1 MSKRCL
7 NAFGCCGLALLGLGS
22 SSCGGNGPAAQPTAS
37 ISASSATIAYGGSVT
52 LTWSTTN
59 TNTCTAEG
67 PWSGPVAL
75 DGSETLKGLVGT
87 ATYSLSCRG
96 PGGAASASIKVTV
109 ASPPPPAISF
119 SAASAVVALTAP
131 DTLLWSTTGADNCI
145 ASGGWSGTQPNSGR
159 FSTGPVTKQTSYTL
173 TCHGLGG
180 TASSSVTIAISST
193 LPPAGPIAILSPSV
207 RNFTGSTVFQ
217 QSPGLVIVDP
227 DPSIRAGQVF
237 VLGGVAYKVVGYDLT
252 TGDPAWFP
260 PDFVAESVEEVYT
273 VAPALDEI
281 FDQVDISGTYMLDA
295 SQMVAQSSESA
306 RLSSNGQRLTLRAR
320 PAATSSI
327 PISLD
332 FDQSDLQIQGNATVA
347 MLVTPNIHYSKTSG
361 FTSSSV
367 GFNLTASATAN
378 LSATTLLT
386 PETTVFRS
394 TFSLPI
400 PLTVLDAQ
408 SNLVAVSAA
417 AVTVPVSLTVQPSI
431 SYGIGFES
439 TLTAAASSL
448 VSIAANGS
456 LSTSVNSGGS
466 NANTLTISSSSVSPS
481 ASSPAAA
488 SIGSSLFAGLDLS
501 ASLQALGTVNLL
513 TADSKIGTRYQ
524 GDLTILTAGSSPTYC
539 GAFTG
544 DSELQTMA
552 SLQLSTNP
560 TPFVADSPI
569 SFLYTAPMQ
578 AVGTYCTTAP
588 VVTATL
594 EPAVIFSPSTVSVA
608 VTSAAD
614 PSAPTPVPT
623 GAVQASVDGVSCTAA
638 IDSTGKG
645 SCDLTPPTAGSRTLS
660 FQYLGSGSYPASG
673 VVTQPLV
680 VDHAQTYVTLSYSP
694 DPVSTASTIT
704 FNFSVRP
711 NPDNGAQARPTGT
724 VLVNGFLG
732 GSCTGTLDSAGTGSC
747 TYEFPPNY
755 SATHSS
761 LYPAAVLVA
770 QYSGDGN
777 YAAHSLSNVNVAFI
791 ELGVSGPLQL
801 AVGSTAPYLVA
812 AVDGFSGGVLSIPP
826 NLVWTS
832 SDPTVAAVNA
842 GTVTALAV
850 GTATITVTDPVSLAS
865 TSVKI
870 TVIQ

>member
-1 MSKRCL
+1 VSKRCL
-7 NAFGCCGLALLGLGS
+7 TAFGCCGLALCGLGA

-37 ISASSATIAYGGSVT
+37 ISASSTTIAYGGSVT

-75 DGSETLKGLVGT
+75 DGSETLKGLVDT
-87 ATYSLSCRG
+87 ATYLLSCRG
-96 PGGAASASIKVTV
+96 PGGSASASVKVAV
-109 ASPPPPAISF
+109 APAPPPAISL
-119 SAASAVVALTAP
+119 SAASAVVALAAP
-131 DTLLWSTTGADNCI
+131 DTLVWSTTGAENCI

-173 TCHGLGG
+173 TCHGIGG

-207 RNFTGSTVFQ
+207 RIWGGTVFQ
-217 QSPGLVIVDP
+217 QSPGLVVIDP
-227 DPSIRAGQVF
+227 NPSIRAGQIF

-252 TGDPAWFP
+252 TGDPAWVP
-260 PDFVAESVEEVYT
+260 PDYIAESVEEVYT

-281 FDQVDISGTYMLDA
+281 FDQVDISGTYTLDA
-295 SQMVAQSSESA
+295 SQMVAQSSDSA
-306 RLSSNGQRLTLRAR
+306 LRSSKENRLTLTAR

-367 GFNLTASATAN
+367 GFNLTASATAS

-394 TFSLPI
+394 SFSLPI

-408 SNLVAVSAA
+408 SNLVAVTAA

-431 SYGIGFES
+431 SYGVAFQS
-439 TLTAAASSL
+439 TLTAAVSSL
-448 VSIAANGS
+448 VTIAANGS
-456 LSTSVNSGGS
+456 LSTSVNPGGS
-466 NANTLTISSSSVSPS
+466 NANSLTISSSSVSPS
-481 ASSPAAA
+481 SSSPAAA
-488 SIGSSLFAGLDLS
+488 SLASSLFAGLDLS
-501 ASLQALGTVNLL
+501 ASLQALDAVNLL
-513 TADSKIGTRYQ
+513 TVDDKIGTRYR

-539 GAFTG
+539 GAFAG

-552 SLQLSTNP
+552 TLQLSANP
-560 TPFVADSPI
+560 TPFVAASPI
-569 SFLYTAPMQ
+569 SFLYTAPTQ
-578 AVGTYCTTAP
+578 PIGTYCATAP

-594 EPAVIFSPSTVSVA
+594 EPAVIFGPSAISFA
-608 VTSAAD
+608 VISAAD

-638 IDSTGKG
+638 IDSTGQG
-645 SCDLTPPTAGSRTLS
+645 SCDVMPPTAGTRTLS

-673 VVTQPLV
+673 LVTQPLV
-680 VDHAQTYVTLSYSP
+680 VGRAQTYVTLSYSP

-704 FNFSVRP
+704 FNFSVHP
-711 NPDNGAQARPTGT
+711 NPDNGTQARPTGS
-724 VLVNGFLG
+724 VLVYGFIG
-732 GSCTGTLDSAGTGSC
+732 GSCTGTLDSAGNGSC
-747 TYEFPPNY
+747 TYSGELPRAP
-755 SATHSS
+755 
-761 LYPAAVLVA
+761 LYPAGIMVA
-770 QYSGDGN
+770 QYSGDAN
-777 YAAHSLSNVNVAFI
+777 YAAQSLSNVNLAAFV
-791 ELGVSGPLQL
+791 LTVSGPLQL
-801 AVGSTAPYLVA
+801 AVGGTAPYVVA
-812 AVDGFSGGVLSIPP
+812 AADGFSGGAVSVPP

-832 SDPTVAAVNA
+832 SDPTVATVNA
-842 GTVTALAV
+842 GVVTAIAV
-850 GTATITVTDPVSLAS
+850 GTAAITAMDPVSLANA
-865 TSVKI
+865 SVKI